1 MALRLYNTMT
11 NRKEDFTPLNPP
23 KVGMYVCGVTVYDY
37 SHVGHARPTIYFDV
51 IFRYLKY
58 SGYDVTYVRNFTDID
73 DKIIKRAL
81 ELGITTTE
89 LTDKYIQA
97 FNEDMDSLGLLHP
110 DVEPY
115 CTHYVPQMIEFIG
128 SLIEKGHAYA
138 TESGDV
144 YYRVDSFKGY
154 GKLSGKNLEEL
165 EAGARVDVSDQKE
178 SPLDFALWK
187 ASKPGEPKWESP
199 WGEGRPGWHIEC
211 SVMSTNNLGE
221 SFDIHGG
228 GKDLIFPHH
237 ENEIAQSEASTGKPY
252 ARYWIHN
259 GFINMPAE
267 DGSGQVKMSKSL
279 GNFLTIRDVLDAFDP
294 EALKFLMLSTHYRK
308 DVLFSED
315 RLNQSQKRVTYLYKT
330 LEEMDRYLAEHS
342 ADGGNPIDA
351 EKIAAIPEQFQISMD
366 DDFNTPRAI
375 GGLSGFFKLAND
387 LLTAPGDHSAAD
399 IAATL
404 AAIRA
409 QLIPLFEVLGLLQ
422 RTPDEYLGD
431 MTGRELKRL
440 GIGVEEIEA
449 LLEQRTK
456 AREAKDWVESDR
468 LRDVLAEK
476 GILVKDSKEGTVWSV
491 KP

>member
-51 IFRYLKY
+51 IYRYLKY

-115 CTHYVPQMIEFIG
+115 CTHYVPQMVEFIG

-279 GNFLTIRDVLDAFDP
+279 G
-294 EALKFLMLSTHYRK
+294 
-308 DVLFSED
+308 
-315 RLNQSQKRVTYLYKT
+315 
-330 LEEMDRYLAEHS
+330 
-342 ADGGNPIDA
+342 
-351 EKIAAIPEQFQISMD
+351 IS
-366 DDFNTPRAI
+366 
-375 GGLSGFFKLAND
+375 
-387 LLTAPGDHSAAD
+387 
-399 IAATL
+399 
-404 AAIRA
+404 
-409 QLIPLFEVLGLLQ
+409 
-422 RTPDEYLGD
+422 
-431 MTGRELKRL
+431 
-440 GIGVEEIEA
+440 
-449 LLEQRTK
+449 
-456 AREAKDWVESDR
+456 
-468 LRDVLAEK
+468 
-476 GILVKDSKEGTVWSV
+476 
-491 KP
+491 

>member
-1 MALRLYNTMT
+1 M
-11 NRKEDFTPLNPP
+11 
-23 KVGMYVCGVTVYDY
+23 
-37 SHVGHARPTIYFDV
+37 
-51 IFRYLKY
+51 
-58 SGYDVTYVRNFTDID
+58 
-73 DKIIKRAL
+73 
-81 ELGITTTE
+81 
-89 LTDKYIQA
+89 
-97 FNEDMDSLGLLHP
+97 
-110 DVEPY
+110 
-115 CTHYVPQMIEFIG
+115 
-128 SLIEKGHAYA
+128 
-138 TESGDV
+138 
-144 YYRVDSFKGY
+144 
-154 GKLSGKNLEEL
+154 
-165 EAGARVDVSDQKE
+165 
-178 SPLDFALWK
+178 
-187 ASKPGEPKWESP
+187 
-199 WGEGRPGWHIEC
+199 
-211 SVMSTNNLGE
+211 
-221 SFDIHGG
+221 
-228 GKDLIFPHH
+228 
-237 ENEIAQSEASTGKPY
+237 
-252 ARYWIHN
+252 
-259 GFINMPAE
+259 
-267 DGSGQVKMSKSL
+267 
-279 GNFLTIRDVLDAFDP
+279 LDAFDP

-342 ADGGNPIDA
+342 ANGGNPIDA

-387 LLTAPGDHSAAD
+387 LLTAPGDHAAAD

-422 RTPDEYLGD
+422 RTPDEYLDD

-440 GIGVEEIEA
+440 GISVEEIEA

-456 AREAKDWVESDR
+456 ARETKDWAESDR